1 MEGRITKDMLTYLAG
16 RALPALAGFITVPI
30 YTRLFPPAEF
40 GNYTLAVATAELL
53 LLATATGFGKAAV
66 RFYSAYQLRSS
77 LSNYFAIVLGSVGL
91 ITLVG
96 TAVSATILLIIRTLI
111 PADFYALLWAAV
123 ALFNASVIFST
134 LIDVLRGQEKSRW
147 YSTFFIASSY
157 GGSLFGLVLVLVFK
171 MGIGGLIWGQTLSL
185 LLLIIP
191 LIRLTTRSITIHP
204 AHLNRADFMQLWAFA
219 LPFTIGHIAFWF
231 LGNADRYII
240 SIFHGSYDVGLY
252 SVATKISSRS
262 VSLLTG
268 LFWLVPAPMISRLWE
283 ERGRQA
289 TEEALTAFTRIFC
302 LMIIPSVVGLAVVA
316 APLVRLLADEA
327 YYGGYT
333 AVWLLAIASM
343 GFGLSDLGSY
353 GCMVTNR
360 TRLIARNQCLAAG
373 AGLILNFIF
382 VPFLGFMGAA
392 LSAAIAFGFLALLQ
406 VLSSAR
412 YLSWHWPWRSLW
424 RVMIASAAMCAV
436 VLLLQAVIR
445 SDTTLWLTIN
455 LLLSILGGAL
465 TYGLALWVLGEI
477 TPRNLSGFFSAG
489 QRQPAIEPVAGEM
502 EKML

>member
-1 MEGRITKDMLTYLAG
+1 MEGRITKDMLTYLIG
-16 RALPALAGFITVPI
+16 RALPALLAFITVPI

-40 GNYTLAVATAELL
+40 GKYVLAVAAAEFLVL
-53 LLATATGFGKAAV
+53 GIATGFGKAAV
-66 RFYSAYQLRSS
+66 RFFSAYQLRFS
-77 LSNYFAIVLGSVGL
+77 LSNYFAIVFGSIGL

-111 PADFYALLWAAV
+111 PADLYALLWVAV

-134 LIDVLRGQEKSRW
+134 LMDVLRGQEKSRW

-157 GGSLFGLVLVLVFK
+157 GGSLFGLVLVLAFK
-171 MGIGGLIWGQTLSL
+171 MGISGLIWGQTLSH

-191 LIRLTTRSITIHP
+191 LIWLTTRSINIRP
-204 AHLNRADFMQLWAFA
+204 AHFNRVDFKQLWVFA
-219 LPFTIGHIAFWF
+219 LPFSIGHIAFWS
-231 LGNADRYII
+231 LSVADRYII

-262 VSLLTG
+262 VRLLAG
-268 LFWLVPAPMISRLWE
+268 LFWLVPAPMIIRLWE

-289 TEEALTAFTRIFC
+289 TEEVLTAFTRMFC
-302 LMIIPSVVGLAVVA
+302 LMIIPSVVGLSLVA

-327 YYGGYT
+327 YYGSYT
-333 AVWLLAIASM
+333 AVWLVAIASM

-360 TRLIARNQCLAAG
+360 TRLIARSQCLAAVV
-373 AGLILNFIF
+373 GLILNFIL

-392 LSAAIAFGFLALLQ
+392 LSKAIAFGFLALLQ
-406 VLSSAR
+406 ALYSAR
-412 YLSWHWPWRSLW
+412 YLTWHWPWRSFW
-424 RVMIASAAMCAV
+424 RVMIASTAMCGV

-455 LLLSILGGAL
+455 LFLSILGGGL

-477 TPRNLSGFFSAG
+477 TPRNLPGFFSVG
-489 QRQPAIEPVAGEM
+489 RRKPAIEPIAGEM
-502 EKML
+502 E